1 MNKKAH
7 LAGIGF
13 STIFGFSFFLSKVAL
28 TSIPPLGILA
38 YRFLAAL
45 IVFYMLKTFNII
57 HFKFRKSMLI
67 ALLPVIIFQPVLY
80 FIFEVYGLRLTTSG
94 EGGLMIALIPIFV
107 TILSAMLLKEKPT
120 FWQVIF
126 ILISVSGV
134 IVIQTYKSLTLNSSI
149 WGFVLLLGAVIS
161 AAIFNITSRHASK
174 RYKAIEITYLMMM
187 AGAISFNMIYI
198 IDLLFKGNI
207 AGYVTYL
214 FDWQAFLSVFV
225 LGSIVST
232 AGFFLV
238 NYTLHHIPAHISSIY
253 TNLSTV
259 VTLIVGSLF
268 LQEAISIYHII
279 GSILIISGVYGTIV
293 FQNKKAAKKATS

>member
-1 MNKKAH
+1 MNNKAH

-28 TSIPPLGILA
+28 TTIPPLGVLA
-38 YRFLAAL
+38 YRFLAAFL
-45 IVFYMLKTFNII
+45 IFYLLKTLKVI
-57 HFKFRKSMLI
+57 HFKFEKHMLF

-80 FIFEVYGLRLTTSG
+80 FMFEVYGLRLTTSG

-107 TILSAMLLKEKPT
+107 TLLSALLLKEKPT
-120 FWQVIF
+120 FWQIFF
-126 ILISVSGV
+126 ILVSVSGV
-134 IVIQTYKSLTLNSSI
+134 IVIQTYKSLALNSPI
-149 WGFVLLLGAVIS
+149 WGFILLLGAVIS

-174 RYKAIEITYLMMM
+174 RYRASEITYLMML
-187 AGAISFNMIYI
+187 AGAISFNMIYV
-198 IDLLFKGNI
+198 IDLIMKGNI
-207 AGYVTYL
+207 LGYVTHL
-214 FDWQAFLSVFV
+214 FHWQAFISVFI
-225 LGSIVST
+225 LGSLVST

-238 NYTLHHIPAHISSIY
+238 NYTLHHMPAHISSIY

-259 VTLIVGSLF
+259 VTLIVGMLF
-268 LQEAISIYHII
+268 LNETLSIYHII